1 MWRIRHEC
9 LFIIVIQSSTQGG
22 RRCKLITVVSWNDLS
37 SHLKSTVSSRPKRYF
52 NPTLAWWWGETTDVI
67 NLSAEWET
75 TTGRDSRRSGEEKG
89 IGQVIRLLIFSC
101 RCIITPWTSQSK
113 SYLMSFSFSFERLSG
128 ARNVLPRCGMIVHRN
143 CNPCVA
149 ALTCTKNTKQDSSKI
164 AQGSGLYLLL
174 LLL

>member
-67 NLSAEWET
+67 NLSTEWET

-89 IGQVIRLLIFSC
+89 IGQVIRLLIFSAASSH
-101 RCIITPWTSQSK
+101 R
-113 SYLMSFSFSFERLSG
+113 E
-128 ARNVLPRCGMIVHRN
+128 HRN
-143 CNPCVA
+143 QKVTWCFFHFLLSVWAVHAMCYPAVEWLFTA
-149 ALTCTKNTKQDSSKI
+149 TAILASLLWLALKTRNRIPQK
-164 AQGSGLYLLL
+164 
-174 LLL
+174 